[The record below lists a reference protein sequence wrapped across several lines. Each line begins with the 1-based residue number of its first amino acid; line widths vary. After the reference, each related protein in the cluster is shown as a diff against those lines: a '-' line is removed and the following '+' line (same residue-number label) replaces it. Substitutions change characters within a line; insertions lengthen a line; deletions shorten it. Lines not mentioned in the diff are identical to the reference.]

1 MPFSSLT
8 DPVELARADA
18 ALEAAWAELRA
29 SIPHGLEER
38 ERTRLA
44 YIIAALIAVA
54 EDEDDLIRRA
64 INRFRHSRG

>member
-8 DPVELARADA
+8 DPVELARADS
-18 ALEAAWAELRA
+18 ALEAAWGELR
-29 SIPHGLEER
+29 SMVPQGHEEE

-54 EDEDDLIRRA
+54 EDEDELVRRA
-64 INRFRHSRG
+64 INRYRNSNT